1 MVKLNA
7 VQRLR
12 LTASHELLLKATDE
26 LIEQKQKQIKN
37 LRKSLPSRQNKM
49 SVSET
54 QQLNTRKQINKIED
68 QILERRTKLNQEK
81 TSKDT

>member
-12 LTASHELLLKATDE
+12 LTAAHELLLKATDE